1 MDLLGALGI
10 LARVVETGSFSAVA
24 RERSMSQAAIARQIA
39 QLEEH
44 YAVRLLHRT
53 TRKLS
58 LTNDGEILLGHAG
71 PILDGVEGL
80 EAALRQ
86 QSSSPVGLVRVGLP
100 VAASHF
106 LAPRLSA
113 LVVEHPGLKVELVI
127 SDRSADMIEERLDLA
142 MRADD
147 IADSSLVKRQIGT
160 ARLVAVASPAYLE
173 RFGAPRTPADL
184 ANHVCLVHDVRPD
197 SNVWTFMTP
206 AGPESIR
213 VDGGLLAND
222 TAVLHLA
229 VRAGSGIA
237 FLAQVQVHDDLR
249 TGQLVQ
255 VLSDYETTSAPI
267 SIVYSS
273 RRHLAPRTRIVMNF
287 IIDQIREVRELMAGR
302 TAA

>member
-1 MDLLGALGI
+1 MDLLGALGV

-24 RERSMSQAAIARQIA
+24 RERSVSQAAIARQIA

-44 YAVRLLHRT
+44 YDVRLLHRT

-58 LTNDGEILLGHAG
+58 LTDDGELLLGYAG

-80 EAALRQ
+80 ESALRQ

-100 VAASHF
+100 VAASHY
-106 LAPRLSA
+106 LAPRLAA
-113 LVVEHPGLKVELVI
+113 LVVEHPGLRVELVI
-127 SDRSADMIEERLDLA
+127 SDRATDMIEERLDLA
-142 MRADD
+142 MRAGDVG
-147 IADSSLVKRQIGT
+147 DSSLVIRQIGT
-160 ARLVAVASPAYLE
+160 ARLVAVASPRYIE
-173 RFGAPRTPADL
+173 RFGAPQTPSDL
-184 ANHVCLVHDVRPD
+184 TNHVCLVHDVRPD
-197 SNVWTFMTP
+197 SDLWTFMTP
-206 AGPESIR
+206 AGAESVR

-222 TAVLHLA
+222 TAVLHQA

-255 VLSDYETTSAPI
+255 VLGDYPTPSAPI
-267 SIVYSS
+267 SMVYSS
-273 RRHLAPRTRIVMNF
+273 RRHLAPRTRIVMDF